1 MEATTDLD
9 TTDAIEVVDTLA
21 LAQNDLDA
29 AQSVISEVKC
39 ELDGPHAERLH
50 TAVRALQGVLDDLE
64 DGRATAEELV
74 DALR

>member
-1 MEATTDLD
+1 MEATANPD
-9 TTDAIEVVDTLA
+9 TTDASEVVDTLA
-21 LAQNDLDA
+21 TARDDLGA

-64 DGRATAEELV
+64 DGHATANDLL

>member
-1 MEATTDLD
+1 MEATADLD

-21 LAQNDLDA
+21 TARDDLGA
-29 AQSVISEVKC
+29 AQSVISEVKG

-64 DGRATAEELV
+64 GGHATATDLL

>member
-1 MEATTDLD
+1 MEATANLD
-9 TTDAIEVVDTLA
+9 TTDAIDVVDTLA
-21 LAQNDLDA
+21 TAQDDLSA
-29 AQSVISEVKC
+29 AQSVISEVKG

-64 DGRATAEELV
+64 DGHDTAEELL

>member
-1 MEATTDLD
+1 MEATANPD
-9 TTDAIEVVDTLA
+9 TTDAIEVVDTLS

-64 DGRATAEELV
+64 DGHATANDLL